1 MLVVVLPLEHLAV
14 LKPML
19 LNLQFTIIIDG
30 VVMTKDE
37 VLAKLYSIQNELS
50 MIYDYANE
58 ARDSELMDQINNAEV
73 SIEEALDGL
82 YFFENDGQPDEAQ
95 EWHDFDPDC

>member
-1 MLVVVLPLEHLAV
+1 
-14 LKPML
+14 
-19 LNLQFTIIIDG
+19 
-30 VVMTKDE
+30 MTKDE

-58 ARDSELMDQINNAEV
+58 ARDSELMEQINNAEV
-73 SIEEALDGL
+73 SIDEALDGL